1 MQNSR
6 NTLRPSF
13 KVWLRSGEEDVIGKG
28 GATLLKAIERYGS
41 ITKAARELGFSYKF
55 AWDQL
60 TDMEK
65 KLGFPVISTKRGGI
79 TRGGAELTGLG
90 RRLLRRY
97 ENTEKLVKGTI
108 RGEKKWEEIRLKI
121 SARNR
126 LKGVVKAVD
135 KGDVT
140 SIVKIEI
147 NTPATVTA
155 LITKEAVEDLKIKLG
170 DTVEAVIKSTE
181 IMVAKE

>member
-1 MQNSR
+1 MQNTKK
-6 NTLRPSF
+6 TLSPSF
-13 KVWLRSGEEDVIGKG
+13 KIWLTSRGEDVIGKG
-28 GATLLKAIERYGS
+28 GATLLRAIERQGS
-41 ITKAARELGFSYKF
+41 ITKAAKELGLSYKF

-60 TDMEK
+60 ADMEK
-65 KLGFPVISTKRGGI
+65 KLGVPVISTKRGGI

-90 RRLLRRY
+90 RRLIKRY
-97 ENTEKLVKGTI
+97 EKVEKLVKGTI
-108 RGEKKWEEIRLKI
+108 TGEKKWEEMELKL

-126 LKGVVKAVD
+126 LKGVVKVVD

-155 LITKEAVEDLKIKLG
+155 VITREAVEDLKIKLG

-181 IMVAKE
+181 IMIAKE

>member
-6 NTLRPSF
+6 NTLHPSF
-13 KVWLRSGEEDVIGKG
+13 KVWLTSRGEDVIGKG

-65 KLGFPVISTKRGGI
+65 KLGFSVISTKRGGI

-90 RRLLRRY
+90 RSLLRRY
-97 ENTEKLVKGTI
+97 ENTEKFVKGTI
-108 RGEKKWEEIRLKI
+108 RGEKKWEEIGLKI

-126 LKGVVKAVD
+126 LKGKVLAVEKGGLTAIIKVEVKVPS
-135 KGDVT
+135 V
-140 SIVKIEI
+140 
-147 NTPATVTA
+147 VTA
-155 LITKEAVEDLKIKLG
+155 LISREAAEDLEIKVG
-170 DTVEAVIKSTE
+170 DKVEAVIKETE
-181 IMVAKE
+181 VMIAK